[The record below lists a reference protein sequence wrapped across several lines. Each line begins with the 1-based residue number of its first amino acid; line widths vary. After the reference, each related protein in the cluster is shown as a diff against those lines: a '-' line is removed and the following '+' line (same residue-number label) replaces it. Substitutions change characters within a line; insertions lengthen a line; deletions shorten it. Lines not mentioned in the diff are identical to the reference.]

1 MSSFDAPLRRVSRR
15 ALVGAGLAGAA
26 LFPLG
31 SLGRATAAPTRAP
44 STSAARLQ
52 GPATSPAG
60 WRTWILSSPDEL
72 RPPAPADPTAAD
84 IDELR
89 AFQDGRTDETVATVR
104 QWATRPA
111 VLIWTDLANAAY
123 VEFKLSAIRQYRAN
137 ALLQTAMYDAVIAAY
152 DAQDAYDAPAPAT
165 LDDRI
170 KSMEGIA
177 ADRPSYPSEHAAVA
191 GAAAAVLTAL
201 LPDAAPG
208 RFGAL
213 ADEATMTRLQAG
225 LNLRRDAD
233 AGLALGTAI
242 GERAIAVAQ
251 DDAPGAD
258 WDGSGRLTGPG
269 YWEPT
274 PPAFVE
280 QPLEPLAA
288 TWHRWVLASADQFR
302 PAPPPAYDSPG
313 WQSQLAAVQEAVAQ
327 RTFDQERAARYWQG
341 SAASTLWDG
350 FATDLIGRWGL
361 DLPQAARAL
370 ALTAVA
376 VADALIACWDAKY
389 AYWTARPITA
399 DRDLDVLFPTPPFP
413 SFPSVHAAAS
423 NAAAVVLG
431 HLFPQDA
438 DDLLA
443 LAAQAAVSRG
453 WAGIHFPIDND
464 AGQALGRTVGHL
476 VAAVARADGAEGG
489 G

>member
-1 MSSFDAPLRRVSRR
+1 M
-15 ALVGAGLAGAA
+15 GAGLAGAA
-26 LFPLG
+26 LWPLG
-31 SLGRATAAPTRAP
+31 SPGRAAAAPIPA
-44 STSAARLQ
+44 SGTSVTPYQ
-52 GPATSPAG
+52 GPTTAPAG
-60 WRTWILSSPDEL
+60 WRTWLLTSPDEL
-72 RPPAPADPTAAD
+72 RPPAPATPTQAEFDEVVALRAAPTDAATAA
-84 IDELR
+84 
-89 AFQDGRTDETVATVR
+89 VAR
-104 QWATRPA
+104 WEGRPA
-111 VLIWTDLANAAY
+111 VLVWTELANAAY

-137 ALLQTAMYDAVIAAY
+137 ALLQTAMYDAVVAAY

-170 KSMEGIA
+170 EPLEGIA

-213 ADEATMTRLQAG
+213 AEEAATSRLQAG

-242 GERAIAVAQ
+242 GERAIAVAK
-251 DDAPGAD
+251 DDAPGAE

-280 QPLEPLAA
+280 QPLEPLAR
-288 TWHRWVLASADQFR
+288 TWHRWALASADQFR

-313 WQSQLAAVQEAVAQ
+313 WRSQLAAVQEAVAR
-327 RTFDQERAARYWQG
+327 RTFEQERAARYWQG
-341 SAASTLWDG
+341 SAASTLWGG
-350 FATDLIGRWGL
+350 FAADLIGRWGL

-370 ALTAVA
+370 ALAAVA

-399 DRDLDVLFPTPPFP
+399 DPDLDVLFPTPPFP
-413 SFPSVHAAAS
+413 SYPSVHAAAS
-423 NAAAVVLG
+423 NAAAVVLA
-431 HLFPQDA
+431 HLFPRDA

-443 LAAQAAVSRG
+443 LAAQAAASRT
-453 WAGIHFPIDND
+453 WAGIHFPVDND
-464 AGQALGRTVGHL
+464 AGQALGRSVGHL
-476 VAAVARADGAEGG
+476 IAAVARADGAEGG
-489 G
+489 D